1 MFTGL
6 IQTTGKI
13 SKLSAKE
20 NYRVIT
26 VDVDSTFGP
35 LTTGESISC
44 DGACLT
50 VIEHTGNSV
59 VVEASQET
67 LARTTLG
74 QVRVGSI
81 INLERALKVG
91 DRLGGHFVT
100 GHVDTIGNIVSIRP
114 VGQSVEITVE
124 FDREYAPLVVDKG
137 SVALNGISL
146 TVNACPDD
154 QLSVNIIP
162 HTLDATTLGNLS
174 AGDKV
179 NIEFDLLGKYILRAS
194 GKPQPRGL
202 TIEQLLA
209 SGW

>member
-6 IQTTGKI
+6 IETTGKV
-13 SKLSAKE
+13 SKLASKE
-20 NYRVIT
+20 NYRVLTIEL
-26 VDVDSTFGP
+26 DSTFGP
-35 LTTGESISC
+35 LTIGESISC

-50 VIEHTGNSV
+50 VIEHTSNSFV
-59 VVEASQET
+59 AEASQET

-74 QVRVGSI
+74 QVHIGSN
-81 INLERALKVG
+81 INLERALKIG

-100 GHVDTIGNIVSIRP
+100 GHIDTIGEVVSVRP
-114 VGQSVEITVE
+114 VGQSVEITVG
-124 FDREYAPLVVDKG
+124 FDREFAALVVEKG

-146 TVNACPDD
+146 TINVCTDT

-162 HTLDATTLGNLS
+162 HTLNATTLANLTV
-174 AGDKV
+174 GDKV

-194 GKPQPRGL
+194 GKSQPGGL
-202 TIEQLLA
+202 TIQQLLA

>member
-6 IQTTGKI
+6 IETTGKV
-13 SKLSAKE
+13 SNLSSNE
-20 NYRVIT
+20 NYRVLT
-26 VDVDSTFGP
+26 VGVEPTFGP
-35 LTTGESISC
+35 LTIGESISC

-50 VIEHTGNSV
+50 VIDHTGNSF

-74 QVRVGSI
+74 QVRVGST

-100 GHVDTIGNIVSIRP
+100 GHIDTIGEVVSVRP
-114 VGQSVEITVE
+114 VGQSVEINIG
-124 FDREYAPLVVDKG
+124 FDSKFATLVVDKG

-146 TVNACPDD
+146 TVNTCTNER
-154 QLSVNIIP
+154 LSVNIIP
-162 HTLDATTLGNLS
+162 HTLKATTLGNLS

-194 GKPQPRGL
+194 GTSQSGGL
-202 TIEQLLA
+202 TIQQLLA